1 MNQLIPNFMNKSL
14 KRVLVA
20 VLVLSTT
27 CAFAQQEV
35 KGRENRDANNKIVRG
50 PYLTNRFFDNIFI
63 GVAGGVNVY
72 HGENDSYGSFGKR
85 LAPALDINVGKWFTP
100 SVGARVGYSGI
111 NAKGWTTSQTLYA
124 KDLFEKNVYNE
135 KFGVSYLHADFMWNI
150 SNAISGY
157 REDRTWNFVPFVGTG
172 WARSYGNDA
181 YNNEF
186 AMSIGLLNNIRL
198 CNVVDLTL
206 EARHM
211 FVSQNF
217 DGVIRGSKGEGMTSV
232 TVGLTFKLN
241 RRNFKRAPKEV
252 VPDYTPYID
261 RINTLENTLQDK
273 EDQIKD
279 LNDQLAAAR
288 KQKPAPVTKVES
300 ASMAIFFQIGKADLT
315 DKEMINLGYMA
326 EIIKKSPEK
335 TFKVIGSAD
344 KSTGSAKRNQQL
356 SEMRA
361 EAVCNALVEKYGV
374 NKKQLQVVANGSNNE
389 PFDKPVLNRVTIVE

>member
-1 MNQLIPNFMNKSL
+1 
-14 KRVLVA
+14 
-20 VLVLSTT
+20 
-27 CAFAQQEV
+27 
-35 KGRENRDANNKIVRG
+35 
-50 PYLTNRFFDNIFI
+50 
-63 GVAGGVNVY
+63 
-72 HGENDSYGSFGKR
+72 
-85 LAPALDINVGKWFTP
+85 
-100 SVGARVGYSGI
+100 
-111 NAKGWTTSQTLYA
+111 
-124 KDLFEKNVYNE
+124 
-135 KFGVSYLHADFMWNI
+135 MWNI

-288 KQKPAPVTKVES
+288 KQKPAPVTKAES